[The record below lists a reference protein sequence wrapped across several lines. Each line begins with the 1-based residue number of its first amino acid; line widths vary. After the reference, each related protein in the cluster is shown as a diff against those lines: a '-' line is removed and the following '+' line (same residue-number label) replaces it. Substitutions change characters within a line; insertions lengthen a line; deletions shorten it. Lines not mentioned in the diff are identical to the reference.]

1 MRRRISRVLSIV
13 AACSIAAAHAQEG
26 DPDEEPRGALV
37 PYLEVTAF
45 AGYRMGGDF
54 DIGTTDLEADLDDHG
69 SFALAFDIARD
80 EYSQY
85 ELYYGFQD
93 SQLAQDSPIG
103 PIGVKVEYLQIGGTL
118 AVGDRPLFTPYITAG
133 LGVTRFSPDSPATDD
148 STHFSLS
155 LGGGLRFPVSP
166 RFSLRLEARGHL
178 TFLDTDTA
186 LFCASGAFGGVCAL
200 QGNGSSFIQYELLA
214 GAGLAF

>member
-13 AACSIAAAHAQEG
+13 AACSIAAAHAQDGEPEG
-26 DPDEEPRGALV
+26 EPQGALV
-37 PYLEVTAF
+37 PYLEVAAF

-54 DIGTTDLEADLDDHG
+54 DIDPDLEADLDDHG
-69 SFALAFDIARD
+69 SFALTFDIARD

-103 PIGVKVEYLQIGGTL
+103 QIGVKVEYLQIGGTL
-118 AVGDRPLFTPYITAG
+118 AVSDRPLFTPYITGG
-133 LGVTRFSPDSPATDD
+133 LGVTRFSPDSPGTDD

-166 RFSLRLEARGHL
+166 RFSLRLEARGHV

-186 LFCASGAFGGVCAL
+186 LFCASGTFGGVCAL

-214 GAGLAF
+214 GAALAF